1 MAGTGSNYMVVVAH
15 LEVHLQRG
23 EVEDRR
29 ELERQRVKHGPQFEV
44 RVEDQEVDEPE
55 DVYRL
60 VYIFEGGKITMRGDK
75 LVRTHAKRR
84 QQHVRVG
91 SLRKQR
97 EISLT
102 TQ

>member
-1 MAGTGSNYMVVVAH
+1 MIVVAH

-60 VYIFEGGKITMRGDK
+60 VFIFEGGKKTMRGDK
-75 LVRTHAKRR
+75 LIIREHTQNDNTTCREFEKAKRDFR
-84 QQHVRVG
+84 LSSNTCIRR
-91 SLRKQR
+91 LD
-97 EISLT
+97 
-102 TQ
+102 